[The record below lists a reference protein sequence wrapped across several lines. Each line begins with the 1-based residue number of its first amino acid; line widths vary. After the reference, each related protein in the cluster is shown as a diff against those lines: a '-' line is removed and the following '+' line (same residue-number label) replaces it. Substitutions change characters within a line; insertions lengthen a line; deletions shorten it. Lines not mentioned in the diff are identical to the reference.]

1 MPTFQ
6 LRRPTPAQRVRGP
19 ATAGSEGGANAPSV
33 KTWISA
39 RGWAPTSARA
49 VRTASPSRVGRSR
62 ACAWPGAVRARWRS
76 RPSAAVTFG
85 WTPVSMIITSAPSPR
100 CRTSWTASPRDV
112 EARRTDV
119 VRLHRRR
126 GIEHHHDLAGALAH
140 HRGGRPRQRDG
151 QREEGEDLED
161 QQRIALEALKER
173 RRLAVAQRRIPQEQA
188 RHPPLA
194 PADLEEIEQD
204 ERQDERRE
212 GEREGREE
220 AHTSSRPRICASTN
234 SSTGVSVVTRW
245 YPISWVRLNV
255 SARSRN
261 CRRRSW

>member
-6 LRRPTPAQRVRGP
+6 LRRPTPTQRIRGS
-19 ATAGSEGGANAPSV
+19 ATAWSEGGANAPSV

-39 RGWAPTSARA
+39 RGSAPTS
-49 VRTASPSRVGRSR
+49 
-62 ACAWPGAVRARWRS
+62 
-76 RPSAAVTFG
+76 
-85 WTPVSMIITSAPSPR
+85 
-100 CRTSWTASPRDV
+100 
-112 EARRTDV
+112 
-119 VRLHRRR
+119 
-126 GIEHHHDLAGALAH
+126 ALAH

-161 QQRIALEALKER
+161 QQRIVLEPLKER

>member
-6 LRRPTPAQRVRGP
+6 LRRPTPTQRIRGS
-19 ATAGSEGGANAPSV
+19 ATAWSEGGAIAPERGGHLRLD
-33 KTWISA
+33 A
-39 RGWAPTSARA
+39 RLDDHHLGALAEAPHELDRL
-49 VRTASPSRVGRSR
+49 
-62 ACAWPGAVRARWRS
+62 C
-76 RPSAAVTFG
+76 
-85 WTPVSMIITSAPSPR
+85 
-100 CRTSWTASPRDV
+100 PRDV

-161 QQRIALEALKER
+161 QQRIALEPLKER

-212 GEREGREE
+212 GKREGREE